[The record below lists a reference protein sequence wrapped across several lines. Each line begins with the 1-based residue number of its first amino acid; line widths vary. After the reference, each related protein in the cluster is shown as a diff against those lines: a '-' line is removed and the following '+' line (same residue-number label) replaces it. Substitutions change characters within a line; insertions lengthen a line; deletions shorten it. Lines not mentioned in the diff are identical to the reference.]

1 MNNSIIDEV
10 RAARAALAEEHGYDR
25 KKILEWARREQAE
38 LKSRIPNKS
47 EQARPGKPGKP
58 SDQVGLS
65 TGAPIL

>member
-47 EQARPGKPGKP
+47 EQATPRKQ
-58 SDQVGLS
+58 SDQVGLN
-65 TGAPIL
+65 TGAPVL

>member
-47 EQARPGKPGKP
+47 EQATPRKP
-58 SDQVGLS
+58 SDQVGLN
-65 TGAPIL
+65 TGAPVL

>member
-38 LKSRIPNKS
+38 LKSRLPNKS
-47 EQARPGKPGKP
+47 EQATPRTS
-58 SDQVGLS
+58 SDQVGLT
-65 TGAPIL
+65 TGAPVL